1 MQELLGKI
9 VLTIGTTPNITG
21 ITHRTTGRIVLTI
34 GKTHQAIGI
43 VIASFVIMME
53 MLLGMQYLKI
63 TVALIILT
71 WMVIVMAT
79 RIKKYISILIISVSI
94 SSFANDTVTILDE
107 NGDVQICKVTESG
120 VIVCL

>member
-43 VIASFVIMME
+43 VIVSFVIMME